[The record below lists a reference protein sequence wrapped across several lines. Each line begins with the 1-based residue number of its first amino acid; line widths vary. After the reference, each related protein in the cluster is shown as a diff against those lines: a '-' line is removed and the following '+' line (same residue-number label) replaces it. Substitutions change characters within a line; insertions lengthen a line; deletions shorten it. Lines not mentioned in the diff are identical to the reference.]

1 MIISDDPPRD
11 ELRLDKRV
19 EATAKMGRQGFPRRA
34 SWTVRF
40 WARAGEFL
48 HPRRHASQ
56 WSGLLEIEEARS
68 AAERRLLLIREFSH
82 LAADALNAA
91 PSRRRSW
98 PTAERIAALHTA
110 ATMLLSCATDPACSS
125 MNDTEQRESPANND
139 LVTGIQTLVTYLA
152 LQQALKQAPVLD
164 PEPMRLLAREHAR
177 LSMFLD
183 KTTEWLRDS

>member
-1 MIISDDPPRD
+1 M
-11 ELRLDKRV
+11 
-19 EATAKMGRQGFPRRA
+19 
-34 SWTVRF
+34 RF

-82 LAADALNAA
+82 LASDALSAA
-91 PSRRRSW
+91 PGSRRSW
-98 PTAERIAALHTA
+98 PAVERIAALHSA
-110 ATMLLSCATDPACSS
+110 ATMLLSCAADPACSS
-125 MNDTEQRESPANND
+125 LLDTKHGESPVNKD

-183 KTTEWLRDS
+183 KTTEWLRNS

>member
-1 MIISDDPPRD
+1 M
-11 ELRLDKRV
+11 
-19 EATAKMGRQGFPRRA
+19 
-34 SWTVRF
+34 RF

-48 HPRRHASQ
+48 HRRQDASR
-56 WSGLLEIEEARS
+56 WSGLLELEEARS

-82 LAADALNAA
+82 LASDALNAN
-91 PSRRRSW
+91 PGSRRSW
-98 PTAERIAALHTA
+98 PAVERIAALHTA
-110 ATMLLSCATDPACSS
+110 ATMLLSCAADPTCSL
-125 MNDTEQRESPANND
+125 MHGTEQDELPANED
-139 LVTGIQTLVTYLA
+139 LVTGIQTLATYLA